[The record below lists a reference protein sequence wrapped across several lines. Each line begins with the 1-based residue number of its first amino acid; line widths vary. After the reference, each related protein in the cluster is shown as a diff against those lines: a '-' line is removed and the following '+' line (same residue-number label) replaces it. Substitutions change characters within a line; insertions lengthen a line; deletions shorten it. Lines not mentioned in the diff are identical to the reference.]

1 MKEKVA
7 DLRPLELKAQGLLAA
22 TGASQDKTLEL
33 VADYNVVVREISDL
47 FLQLAKN

>member
-7 DLRPLELKAQGLLAA
+7 DLRPLELKAQSLLAA
-22 TGASQDKTLEL
+22 TGDVQDKTLEL
-33 VADYNVVVREISDL
+33 VSDYNAVVREISDL